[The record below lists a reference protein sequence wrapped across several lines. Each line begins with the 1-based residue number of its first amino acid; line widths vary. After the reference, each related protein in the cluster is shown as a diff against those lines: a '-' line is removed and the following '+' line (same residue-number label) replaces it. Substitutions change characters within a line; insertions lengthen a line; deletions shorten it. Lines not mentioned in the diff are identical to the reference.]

1 MIVGF
6 VFRECEQIRRR
17 LSRLHFSFAGPAFFL
32 SSCLL
37 SRLQAKLGAHR
48 AMLCHFL
55 SLLSSSLGK
64 QQLKTG
70 LSLEEVAA
78 ATRSA
83 YLASPE
89 DRLGKARQPIGRE
102 LTRLPYVL
110 APPTLS
116 IVFLL
121 LQYVMLVWD
130 SPSEN
135 GCWDTHRRIKRMSNE
150 SEP

>member
-1 MIVGF
+1 MIGGYNVK
-6 VFRECEQIRRR
+6 V
-17 LSRLHFSFAGPAFFL
+17 SRYADDLTFFSFAWSRSFL
-32 SSCLL
+32 FLYF

-83 YLASPE
+83 YLATPE
-89 DRLGKARQPIGRE
+89 DRLGKARQPIQPERD
-102 LTRLPYVL
+102 T
-110 APPTLS
+110 PT
-116 IVFLL
+116 VCFGPA
-121 LQYVMLVWD
+121 YLVHPVSSFAVPHACLGD
-130 SPSEN
+130 SAV
-135 GCWDTHRRIKRMSNE
+135 
-150 SEP
+150 